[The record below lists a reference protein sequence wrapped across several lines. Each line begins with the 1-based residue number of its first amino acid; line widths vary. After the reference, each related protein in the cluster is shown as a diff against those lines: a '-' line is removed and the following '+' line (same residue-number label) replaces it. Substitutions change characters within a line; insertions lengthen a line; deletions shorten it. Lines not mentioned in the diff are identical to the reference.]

1 VELVQLF
8 VELVFQ
14 DVFQMELNVLLNQF
28 VQHIQPKYHAIQVE
42 QMEFVPLLPLDQ
54 ENAKL

>member
-1 VELVQLF
+1 MELVLLF

-14 DVFQMELNVLLNQF
+14 DVFQMELNVLQKQLA
-28 VQHIQPKYHAIQVE
+28 QHIQPKYHAIQVE